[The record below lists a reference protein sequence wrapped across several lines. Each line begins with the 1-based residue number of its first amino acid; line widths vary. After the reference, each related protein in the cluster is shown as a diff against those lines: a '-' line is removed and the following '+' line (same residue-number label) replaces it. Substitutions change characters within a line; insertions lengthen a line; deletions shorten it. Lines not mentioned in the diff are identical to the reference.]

1 MKIVI
6 VDDSPI
12 IRARLIT
19 MLDDI
24 ESLEIVGQADSGQE
38 ALDVVSRLN
47 PDAMILDIRM
57 PGLTGVDVLERLKKA
72 HPHMLIIMMTNYP
85 YQQYRERCMAA
96 GADYFFDKSTEFD
109 KIIGVFAETT
119 QTNA

>member
-24 ESLEIVGQADSGQE
+24 DSLEIVGQANSGQE
-38 ALDVVSRLN
+38 AIDVVSRLN
-47 PDAMILDIRM
+47 PDAMVLDIRM
-57 PGLTGVDVLERLKKA
+57 PGLTGVDVLERLKKTN
-72 HPHMLIIMMTNYP
+72 PRMLIIMMTNYP

-109 KIIGVFAETT
+109 KIIGVFAEAA
-119 QTNA
+119 QTKI

>member
-24 ESLEIVGQADSGQE
+24 DSLEIVGQANSGQD
-38 ALDVVSRLN
+38 AIDVVSRLN
-47 PDAMILDIRM
+47 PDAIILDIRM
-57 PGLTGVDVLERLKKA
+57 PGLTGVDVLERLKRTN
-72 HPHMLIIMMTNYP
+72 PRMLIIMMTNYP

-109 KIIGVFAETT
+109 KIIGVFAESA
-119 QTNA
+119 QSRF

>member
-24 ESLEIVGQADSGQE
+24 ETIQIVGQAKSGEE
-38 ALDVVSRLN
+38 ALETVEKLN
-47 PDAMILDIRM
+47 PDAVILDIRM
-57 PGLTGVDVLERLKKA
+57 PGLTGVDVLERIKKTN
-72 HPHMLIIMMTNYP
+72 PNMLIIIMTNYP

-109 KIIGVFAETT
+109 KIIGVFAGI
-119 QTNA
+119 AS